1 MSNDAYFQRMIS
13 NVFKCVSICF
23 EFASTAEWQ
32 QLTHWVNTK
41 AGIKFQNHSKQSL
54 WDFLYTKKNC
64 TLQEILFPPIK
75 RLEKRWIIW
84 MQFSILQKKLEGTT
98 KKRKVHNLFMEIFF
112 SFFTRDMY
120 PWLYPLID
128 EAMLSKCSLA
138 KTTSPSTYFYST

>member
-1 MSNDAYFQRMIS
+1 MIS

-54 WDFLYTKKNC
+54 WFFVHKKELHIARN
-64 TLQEILFPPIK
+64 
-75 RLEKRWIIW
+75 
-84 MQFSILQKKLEGTT
+84 SISANKKVGKTVNYLDAVFYITKKLEGTT

-128 EAMLSKCSLA
+128 EAMFSKCSLA